1 MSRAKEGITSKNLK
15 CLAGSPL
22 RLLKDEGIGEGGASE
37 IVRSQ
42 AVDPHRCPFCGR
54 RMRVIAV
61 IEQEDVAFRILLH
74 LSFLPAD
81 DSLRAPPNDVAPPRA

>member
-1 MSRAKEGITSKNLK
+1 MSRAKEDITCKGLM

-22 RLLKDEGIGEGGASE
+22 RLLKNEGIGEGGASE

-42 AVDPHRCPFCGR
+42 AVDPHCCPFCGR

-61 IEQEDVAFRILLH
+61 IEQEDVAFRIPLH

-81 DSLRAPPNDVAPPRA
+81 DSLRGIPDDVAPPRA